1 MPTRQRVDRVVDL
14 VGDTPLIRLATA
26 SPEGGATVWGKC
38 ELMNPG
44 ASIKD
49 RIGQALLD
57 AAEDR
62 GLAPGGLVVEASSGN
77 TAVALAQACAVRGY
91 ELVITLPEKMSVEKR
106 RLVKA
111 YGAELV
117 VTPNAEPGSPE
128 HYVQV
133 AQRIADQRGGVYLD
147 QFGSPANAAAHQA
160 TTGPEIWQALD
171 GQVDAVVC
179 GAGTGGTLT
188 GIARALKAQ
197 APGVTVVCVDPEGS
211 VIHGGQAEPYKV
223 EGIGDDFVPEG
234 LEVDLID
241 RFEVVSDAESFQ
253 RARRLAREEGL
264 LVGGSSGS
272 AIVGAERVAEDLPAG
287 ANVVAILADTGRN
300 YLTTF
305 YDDDWLVEH
314 GFEAILE
321 AEARAEPSSPPVAPV
336 QGGGRS

>member
-1 MPTRQRVDRVVDL
+1 MPDAPRVDSVVEL
-14 VGDTPLIRLATA
+14 VGQTPIVRLSSA
-26 SPEGGATVWGKC
+26 SPDCGATVWGKC
-38 ELMNPG
+38 EFLNPG

-49 RIGQALLD
+49 RIGQALID

-62 GLAPGGLVVEASSGN
+62 GLEPGGLVVEASSGN

-91 ELVITLPEKMSVEKR
+91 ELVITLPEKMSAEKR
-106 RLVKA
+106 RLVRA

-128 HYVQV
+128 HYVEV
-133 AQRIADQRGGVYLD
+133 AQRIADERGGIYLD
-147 QFGSPANAAAHQA
+147 QFGSPANAAAHAA
-160 TTGPEIWQALD
+160 TTGPEILEALD
-171 GQVDAVVC
+171 GQVDALVC

-188 GIARALKAQ
+188 GTARALKTRV
-197 APGVTVVCVDPEGS
+197 PELTVVCVDPEGS
-211 VIHGGQAEPYKV
+211 VIHGGRAAPYKV
-223 EGIGDDFVPEG
+223 EGIGDDFVPDG

-272 AIVGAERVAEDLPAG
+272 AIVGAERVAADLPEG
-287 ANVVAILADTGRN
+287 AHVVVILADTGRN

-305 YDDDWLVEH
+305 YDDAWLVEH

-321 AEARAEPSSPPVAPV
+321 AEAKDGTAPQPVAAAPG
-336 QGGGRS
+336 GGGR